1 MAPLQVYNSALVFS
15 PEESIIKRAFSRVMP
30 DWIETLP
37 VVENTWPDSGHFLEG
52 HVDIVTAIAFSPD
65 GQLIA
70 SASYYF
76 TDFTV
81 RQHTIRLWDSAT
93 GVLRGTLK
101 GHDNRI
107 GAVVFSSTGQ
117 FLASGDCDTIR
128 LWDPVTKSSRGTLRG
143 HSSRINAM
151 VFSPNA
157 QRLASVHWDL
167 TVCLWNVEK
176 KTLIQQGKYSPS
188 QNLFIRDEWSL
199 SNIEILIRCGHPYG
213 ENLSFN
219 HDGTRLEID
228 GKLLQIWSSDNSLHE
243 LEEIN
248 ASYDVDWKQEW
259 VTYKGRRVLWLPV
272 NRRPGVYKLQ
282 NNTLVL
288 GSESGR
294 LIFFRFSK
302 AKAPFQISL
311 PAPLVRKRQLSSPS
325 GTIDISQKHRRS
337 SSMRDHRPVTGS
349 RAHTTAQDSDP

>member
-15 PEESIIKRAFSRVMP
+15 PKESIVKRSFSRVMP

-52 HVDIVTAIAFSPD
+52 HVVIVTAIAFSPD
-65 GQLIA
+65 SQLIA
-70 SASYYF
+70 SASY
-76 TDFTV
+76 DLIVRHHTV
-81 RQHTIRLWDSAT
+81 RLWDSAT
-93 GVLRGTLK
+93 GVPRGTLV
-101 GHDNRI
+101 GHERLID
-107 GAVVFSSTGQ
+107 AVVFSSTGQ

-167 TVCLWNVEK
+167 TVCLWNVKK
-176 KTLIQQGKYSPS
+176 KTLIQQSKYSPS

-228 GKLLQIWSSDNSLHE
+228 GKLLQSDNSPHE
-243 LEEIN
+243 LRETDE
-248 ASYDVDWKQEW
+248 SYGVDFEREW
-259 VTYKGRRVLWLPV
+259 VTYKGRRVLWLPI
-272 NRRPGVYKLQ
+272 NRRGAYKFQ
-282 NNTLVL
+282 NNTLAL
-288 GSESGR
+288 GSHFGR
-294 LIFFRFSK
+294 FTLLRFSETIT
-302 AKAPFQISL
+302 PF
-311 PAPLVRKRQLSSPS
+311 
-325 GTIDISQKHRRS
+325 
-337 SSMRDHRPVTGS
+337 
-349 RAHTTAQDSDP
+349 